1 MSLKRLIPLLAIS
14 VALGG
19 IAQAQQVYKWTDASG
34 RVHYSQQK
42 PEDAVGAQAL
52 DIAPTPPADPSNA
65 AADAEI
71 ARINALSEQMARE
84 RQAAEQARQ
93 EQAIRDLEQQN
104 KALENTLLNQQV
116 QQQQQQQSDDG
127 DRVIIGYPPIY
138 PYPPYPPYPPGP
150 PPYPPHR
157 PPCQPWPDC
166 RKPIPLPA
174 PMPLPAPT
182 PAPRPP
188 APLAKPNP
196 PFKPAPAGVA
206 PETQGVFRGR

>member
-1 MSLKRLIPLLAIS
+1 MSLKQLFPLLAVS
-14 VALGG
+14 VALSG

-34 RVHYSQQK
+34 QVHYSQNK
-42 PEDAVGAQAL
+42 PEDAAGVQAL
-52 DIAPTPPADPSNA
+52 DIAPPPLASPSNA
-65 AADAEI
+65 ATDADAEI

-84 RQAAEQARQ
+84 RQGAEQARQ

-116 QQQQQQQSDDG
+116 QQQQQQNDDSD
-127 DRVIIGYPPIY
+127 RIITGYPPIY
-138 PYPPYPPYPPGP
+138 PYPLYPPYPS
-150 PPYPPHR
+150 YP

-166 RKPIPLPA
+166 RKPMPPAPLPA
-174 PMPLPAPT
+174 PL

-196 PFKPAPAGVA
+196 PFRPAPAGIA